1 MKASMYI
8 NYPSRSLFR
17 GGQRTLLAIFCV
29 AVGVMAIVALQ
40 LVGFMLQNSL
50 TADTRD
56 TNNGDIAVTTQ
67 STPFSASDL
76 SFFTQQKSAG
86 KITNYTAVTSING
99 SLKAA
104 SGSARHIGPSGFGG
118 GANASSQSFNVNAVD
133 PNNYPIVAPPTF
145 VTPSNGTLSSL
156 LSRNRVVVT
165 QDFLNT
171 YHHKVGDTIP
181 VYTTAQ
187 ASSGQTLH
195 VTIAGVIANTG
206 TFAQARSLMLISAH
220 DYQAMTPNTTVTYSK
235 IFVTTANQTHTDT
248 EVKAINQQFP
258 LASTQT
264 VADALQS
271 QQASLDNINKFLEV
285 AGLLALLIG
294 GIGIVNTMQVLLSR
308 RKTEIAMLKTTGY
321 RRLDLYALFGLE
333 AGLLGLIG
341 GVIGAGAS
349 IGVSALV
356 RLLMLNLGFTV
367 PFVINPGIVA
377 SGVVIGIATAL
388 IFGLLPIVQAANIRP
403 LNVIRDLNENQGA
416 SSIVLTIALLVLLTV
431 LFCLLAIVILN
442 NDVRLGIEVVYGTFA
457 FLLVLSVF
465 FSLVVWLV
473 SKLAVPEHLDFR
485 QLALILVG
493 VAASALLY
501 WVLPVFGLLLLG
513 ASLLGIVVVLVP
525 RTWKVSIKLALRNI
539 GRQRTRTTTTLLA
552 LFIGVFTIGVV
563 LVLGQNLQSQ
573 ISNTLSQN
581 LSYNVIVLTTGQD
594 TTTLNAK
601 LATIPGRTKTQVDTF
616 AQIKPVSINGQPL
629 QNFLSTGNLRQ
640 EQISTLS
647 RMEGYNLAQTPPT
660 LTITHGRNLTASD
673 ANTGN
678 VVISEALL
686 NGGNLQMHL
695 KIGDT
700 ITFASAD
707 GYTLTKGT
715 VVGTYASRSMEIHL
729 GEVLAPTK
737 MVKTLSTVTTVT
749 TVPTAASPQSGKTP
763 NPATTGTTPKYP
775 IPAGAMPKN
784 PATTGTLPKT
794 VKTTKTTTNVI
805 TTITYMKIDAA
816 QLNNALNNLGQI
828 VPDAMVQNLASI
840 GDYVAQLLNS
850 MIEML
855 VAIASLSL
863 IAGVIIIANSVALA
877 MLERRRELGIMKSVG
892 YTSSTVLSEVA
903 IENGIIGGVGALMAM
918 LLATGAVTLLGNLFF
933 SLTFSSPPLVVVS
946 LIGGSIVLATLT
958 AIIVAWNAVRV
969 RPLEVLRYE

>member
-50 TADTRD
+50 TANTRD

-67 STPFSASDL
+67 TPFSASDL
-76 SFFTQQKSAG
+76 SFFTQQKSDG
-86 KITNYTAVTSING
+86 KIANYTAVTSING

-104 SGSARHIGPSGFGG
+104 SGSVRSIGPRGFGG
-118 GANASSQSFNVNAVD
+118 GASASSQPFNVNAVD
-133 PNNYPIVAPPTF
+133 PNNYHIVAPPTF
-145 VTPSNGTLSSL
+145 VTPSNGMLSSL

-165 QDFLNT
+165 QNFLDV
-171 YHHKVGDTIP
+171 YHHKVGDTFS
-181 VYTTAQ
+181 VYTTSQ
-187 ASSGQTLH
+187 AGSGQTLH

-206 TFAQARSLMLISAH
+206 TFAQSRSLMLISAH
-220 DYQAMTPNTTVTYSK
+220 DYQAMTPNTSVTYSK
-235 IFVTTANQTHTDT
+235 IFITTANQAHTDS
-248 EVKAINQQFP
+248 EVKAINQHFP

-271 QQASLDNINKFLEV
+271 QQASLDNINKFLEI

-321 RRLDLYALFGLE
+321 RRMDLYALFGLE

-356 RLLMLNLGFTV
+356 RILMLNLGFTI

-377 SGVVIGIATAL
+377 SGVVIGVATAL

-403 LNVIRDLNENQGA
+403 LNVIRDLNENQGV
-416 SSIVLTIALLVLLTV
+416 SSIALTIALLVLLTV

-457 FLLVLSVF
+457 FLLILSVF
-465 FSLVVWLV
+465 FSLVVLLV
-473 SKLAVPEHLDFR
+473 SKLAVPERLDFR

-493 VAASALLY
+493 VAVSALLY
-501 WVLPVFGLLLLG
+501 WVLPVFGLLLFG
-513 ASLLGIVVVLVP
+513 IALLGIVVVLVP

-601 LATIPGRTKTQVDTF
+601 LGTIPGRTKTQIDTF

-629 QNFLSTGNLRQ
+629 QNFLSTGSLRQ
-640 EQISTLS
+640 EEITTLS
-647 RMEGYNLAQTPPT
+647 SMEGYNLAQTSPS

-678 VVISEALL
+678 VVISDALASS
-686 NGGNLQMHL
+686 GNLQMHL
-695 KIGDT
+695 KVGDT

-715 VVGTYASRSMEIHL
+715 VVGTYANRSSIGSHL
-729 GEVLAPTK
+729 GTVLASTK
-737 MVKTLSTVTTVT
+737 TVKTLSTVTTVT
-749 TVPTAASPQSGKTP
+749 TVPTVTYPKTGKTP
-763 NPATTGTTPKYP
+763 NPVTTGTLPKYP
-775 IPAGAMPKN
+775 ITAGTLPKN
-784 PATTGTLPKT
+784 PVTAGTLPKT
-794 VKTTKTTTNVI
+794 VKTTKTTTNV
-805 TTITYMKIDAA
+805 TTTVTYMKIDSA
-816 QLNNALNNLGQI
+816 QLNNALNKLGQI

-840 GDYVAQLLNS
+840 GDYVGQLLNS

-892 YTSSTVLSEVA
+892 YTSGIVLSEVA

-918 LLATGAVTLLGNLFF
+918 LLATGAVTLLGKLFF
-933 SLTFSSPPLVVVS
+933 SLTFSSPPLVVVG
-946 LIGGSIVLATLT
+946 LIGGSVVLAMLT
-958 AIIVAWNAVRV
+958 AILVAWHAVRV